1 MQFAHP
7 SSQQV
12 FTVFGGEYVAE
23 QHSDKTYCN
32 LSTSNVDEVIESL
45 TASMFNEVMRS
56 LRSALSLR

>member
-23 QHSDKTYCN
+23 QHSDKTYWN
-32 LSTSNVDEVIESL
+32 LSTSDVDEVIGSL
-45 TASMFNEVMRS
+45 TASMFDEVMRS